1 MRKYVLVT
9 GASSGIGE
17 SACMALV
24 EKGYDVIAGVR
35 TPSDAARLAE
45 GGKKAIHPV
54 IMDVTDADVME
65 SAKTTAESI
74 IGDGALVA
82 IFNNAGIVV
91 SGAVLYIPIEE
102 WQRQFDVNVIGL
114 LRTTTLFFSLLSKQ
128 RQTGDDHPR
137 RIINMSSVSGLFASP
152 FMGPYAAS
160 KYAVEA
166 LSDSLRRELY
176 MYDIQVV
183 LIEPGNIVTPIWE
196 KAKKAPSYFGPEYN
210 SILEF
215 KERMIDKMI
224 TSGTPVK
231 VVDEVILRAV
241 MSPKVKSRYLIRR
254 EKWKF
259 NLITKMPASWVDRL
273 IRKNLVAKSGIR
285 PF

>member
-1 MRKYVLVT
+1 
-9 GASSGIGE
+9 
-17 SACMALV
+17 
-24 EKGYDVIAGVR
+24 
-35 TPSDAARLAE
+35 
-45 GGKKAIHPV
+45 
-54 IMDVTDADVME
+54 MDVTDTEGME
-65 SAKTTAESI
+65 RAKTTAEAI

-91 SGAVLYIPIEE
+91 SGAVLYIPIKE
-102 WQRQFDVNVIGL
+102 WQHQFDVNVMGL
-114 LRTTTLFFSLLSKQ
+114 LRTTQLFFPLLSKPKQ
-128 RQTGDDHPR
+128 QGDDHPR

-166 LSDSLRRELY
+166 LSDCLRRELY

-196 KAKKAPSYFGPEYN
+196 KAKKAASYFGPEYD

-231 VVDEVILRAV
+231 ELDAIVLHTV
-241 MSPKVKSRYLIRR
+241 MSPKVKTRYLIRR

-259 NLITKMPASWVDRL
+259 NLIRNMPVSWVDRL
-273 IRKNLVAKSGIR
+273 IRKNLSAKSGIR

>member
-17 SACMALV
+17 SACLALT
-24 EKGYDVIAGVR
+24 KQGYDVIAGVR
-35 TPSDAARLAE
+35 TPADAARLAE
-45 GGKKAIHPV
+45 VGKDVIHPV
-54 IMDVTDADVME
+54 IMDVTDAEGME
-65 SAKTTAESI
+65 RAKTTTESI

-102 WQRQFDVNVIGL
+102 WQRQLEVNVIGL
-114 LRTTTLFFSLLSKQ
+114 LRTTTLFFPLLSRP
-128 RQTGDDHPR
+128 RQTGDEHPR

-196 KAKKAPSYFGPEYN
+196 KAKKAASYFGPEYD

-224 TSGTPVK
+224 TSGSPVREVDD
-231 VVDEVILRAV
+231 VVLQAV
-241 MSPKVKSRYLIRR
+241 MRPKVKARYLIRR

-259 NLITKMPASWVDRL
+259 NLVRLMPVTWVERL
-273 IRKNLVAKSGIR
+273 IRKNLTAKAGIR